1 LEVVSLWT
9 LISRKGAVEILA
21 QLKNG
26 PKRFN
31 QLARVRVKRSRI
43 NRVTLNERLRE
54 LQLAG
59 LVSRTVRP
67 ARPPYAVY
75 KITKKGGEV
84 LNLIDEIKRRV
95 KEK

>member
-1 LEVVSLWT
+1 MWT
-9 LISRKGAVEILA
+9 LISRKGGVEVLA

-31 QLARVRVKRSRI
+31 QLASIRVERSRI

-54 LQLAG
+54 LELAG
-59 LVSRTVRP
+59 LILRSVCP
-67 ARPPYAVY
+67 ARPPYAIY
-75 KITKKGGEV
+75 EITKKGEEV
-84 LNLIDEIKRRV
+84 LNLIDEIKKQI